1 MSSRGTVPAWVIE
14 KQQKQIALKREA
26 DRKKLVRQQIT
37 KVASV
42 VRAQMSGLNNEEIN
56 TWAKEEMEFVQHTI
70 DSTVSMVDADVDFV
84 LKRLHKSIAILE
96 QVQSLAESRE
106 REHQRKVEAK
116 QTAYNAAVETVKYIR
131 LELTQTSSEEA
142 HTRLMNDLF
151 DVNDKLENATV
162 EEVTKAVEAIESEAI
177 QLREQDHQAAVD
189 EELRRYIIS
198 SVVRVM
204 SELGFVVGKPKLLR
218 ESGNV
223 AVIGT
228 LSSGRTI
235 RFDVRASGEMEFDMD
250 GFKDRTCS
258 ESLDEVLLL
267 MEERFGVESGPVQH
281 NWKNPD
287 RISRGARAFQRA
299 AILEPWEGEDNDGME
314 TNGAPRGWIRRCLIL
329 YGNVRDVWQLRRTYA
344 APAEAVR
351 EQPGRVHR
359 SGTWD
364 HIDGLSFPTS
374 SQLSTFNDL
383 VQGSSL
389 VEEDGDD
396 YDIDFG
402 DETQNDGGA
411 AAGLH

>member
-287 RISRGARAFQRA
+287 RISKGSK
-299 AILEPWEGEDNDGME
+299 G
-314 TNGAPRGWIRRCLIL
+314 
-329 YGNVRDVWQLRRTYA
+329 
-344 APAEAVR
+344 
-351 EQPGRVHR
+351 
-359 SGTWD
+359 
-364 HIDGLSFPTS
+364 FPTGGN
-374 SQLSTFNDL
+374 TRTMG
-383 VQGSSL
+383 GS
-389 VEEDGDD
+389 G
-396 YDIDFG
+396 
-402 DETQNDGGA
+402 Q
-411 AAGLH
+411 

>member
-70 DSTVSMVDADVDFV
+70 DSTVSMIDADVDFV

-116 QTAYNAAVETVKYIR
+116 QTAYNAAVESVKYIR

-287 RISRGARAFQRA
+287 RISKGSK
-299 AILEPWEGEDNDGME
+299 G
-314 TNGAPRGWIRRCLIL
+314 
-329 YGNVRDVWQLRRTYA
+329 
-344 APAEAVR
+344 
-351 EQPGRVHR
+351 
-359 SGTWD
+359 
-364 HIDGLSFPTS
+364 FPTGGN
-374 SQLSTFNDL
+374 TRTMG
-383 VQGSSL
+383 GS
-389 VEEDGDD
+389 G
-396 YDIDFG
+396 
-402 DETQNDGGA
+402 Q
-411 AAGLH
+411 